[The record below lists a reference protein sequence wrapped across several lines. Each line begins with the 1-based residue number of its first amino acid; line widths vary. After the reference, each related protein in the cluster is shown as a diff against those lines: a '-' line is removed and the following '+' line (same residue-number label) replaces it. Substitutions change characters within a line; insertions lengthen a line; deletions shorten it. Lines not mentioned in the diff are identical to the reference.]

1 MVNVNHQMTI
11 IEPKQF
17 ISSHSCNIISML
29 QEFSFMIIGITGLIG
44 SGKDTIA
51 DYLTTHHGFKRVSF
65 AASLKD
71 AVSAVFGWDRE
82 YLEGT
87 TKASRAW
94 REKRDEWWSN
104 RLGMDIT
111 PRWILQYWGTD
122 VCRNHFHN
130 DIWVA
135 SVEHKLLNSK
145 EDIVIT
151 DCRFSNEVAAIKNA
165 NGIALRV
172 KRGPDPKWYDA
183 AVAYNRGPNGNSAWA
198 LSKGKLDKLKIH
210 ASEYS
215 SIGLKYDYIVE
226 NNGTIDELHNQIYEI
241 INSQSQ
247 DHPDAK

>member
-1 MVNVNHQMTI
+1 
-11 IEPKQF
+11 
-17 ISSHSCNIISML
+17 ML
-29 QEFSFMIIGITGLIG
+29 REFFFMIIGITGLIG

-51 DYLTTHHGFKRVSF
+51 DYLTTYHGFKRVSF

-71 AVSAVFGWDRE
+71 AVAAVFGWDRE

-87 TKASRAW
+87 TKASRQW
-94 REKRDEWWSN
+94 REKKDAWWSN
-104 RLGMDIT
+104 RLGIDIT

-151 DCRFSNEVAAIKNA
+151 DCRFDNEVAAIKNA
-165 NGIALRV
+165 GGVAIRV
-172 KRGPDPKWYDA
+172 KRGPDPEWYDS
-183 AVAYNRGPNGNSAWA
+183 AVAFNRGPNGNASWS
-198 LSKGKLDKLKIH
+198 LSKMKLDKLKIH

-215 SIGLKYDYIVE
+215 SIGLQYNHIIE
-226 NNGTIDELHNQIYEI
+226 NNGTIDELHNSVYSI

-247 DHPDAK
+247 DLHAAK

>member
-1 MVNVNHQMTI
+1 
-11 IEPKQF
+11 
-17 ISSHSCNIISML
+17 
-29 QEFSFMIIGITGLIG
+29 MIIGITGLIG

-71 AVSAVFGWDRE
+71 AVAAVFGWDRE

-87 TKASRAW
+87 TKASRVW
-94 REKRDEWWSN
+94 REQKDEWWSN

-135 SVEHKLLNSK
+135 SVEHKLINSK

-165 NGIALRV
+165 GGIALRV
-172 KRGPDPKWYDA
+172 KRGPDPKWYDSA
-183 AVAYNRGPNGNSAWA
+183 IAYNKGPNGNSAWA

-215 SIGLKYDYIVE
+215 SIGLNYDYIVE
-226 NNGTIDELHNQIYEI
+226 NDGTIDELHNKIYAI
-241 INSQSQ
+241 INSQS
-247 DHPDAK
+247 PNLPAAN

>member
-1 MVNVNHQMTI
+1 
-11 IEPKQF
+11 
-17 ISSHSCNIISML
+17 
-29 QEFSFMIIGITGLIG
+29 MIIGITGLIS

-71 AVSAVFGWDRE
+71 AVAAVFGWNRE
-82 YLEGT
+82 YLEGS

-94 REKRDEWWSN
+94 REKKDEWWSN
-104 RLGMDIT
+104 RLKMDIT

-135 SVEHKLLNSK
+135 SVEYKLLNSK

-165 NGIALRV
+165 GGIAIRV
-172 KRGPDPKWYDA
+172 QRGLNPEWYDSA
-183 AVAYNRGPNGNSAWA
+183 IAYNRGPNGNSSWA
-198 LSKGKLDKLKIH
+198 LSKMKLDNMKIH

-215 SIGLKYDYIVE
+215 SVGLKYDHVIE
-226 NNGTIDELHNQIYEI
+226 NNGTIDSLHEKIKNL
-241 INSQSQ
+241 INN
-247 DHPDAK
+247 